1 MPESW
6 CLSEPK
12 WLRLNQK
19 ISKIYCVIIYNSF
32 FHRIQES
39 NQNQKISNICRS
51 KSQNLIFRFL
61 NAILISMKKCRSES
75 QNSDCSMKK
84 FWRCFIGVSD
94 AAVGWLTTL
103 LLRRSPS
110 TAKDA
115 AVGWES
121 DFSKGERRSGRVEDD
136 DLLKLKFPPSPAS
149 LTIDGERCSGRV
161 IDHPSAAS
169 LALKS
174 SGVN

>member
-1 MPESW
+1 MFLFLFLFYLFFSYQPSLGSVGATVASRACNTLLICFNRGRHSRCLMESW
-6 CLSEPK
+6 CVSEPK

-103 LLRRSPS
+103 LLHRSPL
-110 TAKDA
+110 TANDA

-121 DFSKGERRSGRVEDD
+121 DFSKGE
-136 DLLKLKFPPSPAS
+136 LP
-149 LTIDGERCSGRV
+149 RC
-161 IDHPSAAS
+161 
-169 LALKS
+169 
-174 SGVN
+174 